1 MNKFRNILVML
12 VVALMGLSLTGCNDE
27 DNLDT
32 NQYVGDVSLE
42 SFGPCPV
49 LRGGTLHFY
58 GKNLEQITEVDLP
71 EADPITQIEVVKSGS
86 QSEIT
91 VQVPKEKCGP
101 GKVTLKTATG
111 KELTSV
117 TPVTYREDIVLSGFY
132 VGDDTENKVGS
143 VGDVVTFKGDYLNL
157 FHGVIFTD
165 KDTIKE
171 DQFIKH
177 DRYTIQVAIPVEAK
191 TGKIKLTDLAET
203 PVELETEDIL
213 TVNLPT
219 AASIDNTNPKAGQ
232 AITITGESLS
242 QIAGVKFVGVSEP
255 VTDFKVSADGK
266 QLSVVVP
273 VKATDGEVTLVTKSG
288 VEIPAGSIT
297 TVVPTALTAAP
308 SPVKNGNNLTISGK
322 DLDLVTGVSFANDD
336 TIRTLESQ
344 TSTQIVVKVPTKAQ
358 DGDAVLHLA
367 NGKTVGVAITLV
379 KPEVTSVTPTSV
391 VAGNQ
396 VMFRGTDLDLV
407 ESVSFPGD
415 VTLTADAAKTRITAS
430 AIGTVVPEAAY
441 GSGATLNLKNGTKV
455 AVPASLLTIVA
466 ATTPAVNSDA
476 SGVKGTY
483 VTVTGKNFNNVEAV
497 YIGETKVTKFQSK
510 SNESMTFQIP
520 ASIAA
525 DTYDFIMISPDG
537 TRTVVGKFT
546 VKSPEIDI
554 AKDLGVTNEDGSA
567 ITYPYTF
574 TWDKDGRFYLTK
586 TDLNRIGVKKG
597 SKLIIRKKAGATG
610 QVQINN
616 ANWSS
621 IYTIS
626 DWAGSETELVQVF
639 DDAMMTGMTTSDGWS
654 DHAFI
659 LQGALTGVTG
669 IAILP

>member
-1 MNKFRNILVML
+1 
-12 VVALMGLSLTGCNDE
+12 MGLSLTGCNDE

-91 VQVPKEKCGP
+91 IQVPKEKCGP

-117 TPVTYREDIVLSGFY
+117 TPVTYREDIVVSGFY
-132 VGDDTENKVGS
+132 VGDDTNNKVGS
-143 VGDVVTFKGDYLNL
+143 VGDVVTIKGDYLNL

-165 KDTIKE
+165 KDTIRE
-171 DQFIKH
+171 DKFIKH

-336 TIRTLESQ
+336 TLRTLESQ

-415 VTLTADAAKTRITAS
+415 VTLTADAAKTHITAS

-466 ATTPAVNSDA
+466 ATTPAVNGDA

-497 YIGETKVTKFQSK
+497 YIGETKVTKFKSK
-510 SNESMTFQIP
+510 SDESMTFQVP

-626 DWAGSETELVQVF
+626 DWNGTETELVQVF

>member
-1 MNKFRNILVML
+1 
-12 VVALMGLSLTGCNDE
+12 MGLSLTGCNDE

-71 EADPITQIEVVKSGS
+71 EADPITQIEVVKSGT

-91 VQVPKEKCGP
+91 IQVPKEKCGP

-117 TPVTYREDIVLSGFY
+117 TPVTYREDIVISGFY
-132 VGDDTENKVGS
+132 VGDDTNNKVGS
-143 VGDVVTFKGDYLNL
+143 VGDVVTIKGDYLNL

-165 KDTIKE
+165 KDTIRE

-219 AASIDNTNPKAGQ
+219 AASIDNTKPKAGQ

-322 DLDLVTGVSFANDD
+322 DLDLVTAVSFANDD
-336 TIRTLESQ
+336 TLRTLESQ

-379 KPEVTSVTPTSV
+379 KPSVTSCTPNSV

-415 VTLTADAAKTRITAS
+415 VTLTADASKTHITAS

-466 ATTPAVNSDA
+466 ATTPAVNGDA

-497 YIGETKVTKFQSK
+497 YIGETKVTKFKSK
-510 SNESMTFQIP
+510 SDESMTFQVP
-520 ASIAA
+520 SSIAA

-586 TDLNRIGVKKG
+586 TELNRIGVKKG

-659 LQGALTGVTG
+659 LQA
-669 IAILP
+669 P

>member
-1 MNKFRNILVML
+1 
-12 VVALMGLSLTGCNDE
+12 MGLSLTGCNDE

-91 VQVPKEKCGP
+91 IQVPKEKCGP

-117 TPVTYREDIVLSGFY
+117 TPVTYREDIVVSGFY
-132 VGDDTENKVGS
+132 VGDDTNNKVGS
-143 VGDVVTFKGDYLNL
+143 VGDVVTIKGDYLNL

-165 KDTIKE
+165 KDTIRE

-336 TIRTLESQ
+336 TLRTLESQ

-415 VTLTADAAKTRITAS
+415 VTLTADAAKTHITAS

-466 ATTPAVNSDA
+466 ATTPAVNGDA

-497 YIGETKVTKFQSK
+497 YIGETKVTKFKSK
-510 SNESMTFQIP
+510 SDESMTFQVP

-626 DWAGSETELVQVF
+626 DWNGTETELVQVF

>member
-1 MNKFRNILVML
+1 
-12 VVALMGLSLTGCNDE
+12 MGLSLTGCNDE

-91 VQVPKEKCGP
+91 IQVPKEKCGP
-101 GKVTLKTATG
+101 GKVTLKTATD

-117 TPVTYREDIVLSGFY
+117 TPVTYREDIVVSGFY
-132 VGDDTENKVGS
+132 VGDDTNNKVGS
-143 VGDVVTFKGDYLNL
+143 VGDVVTIKGDYLNL

-165 KDTIKE
+165 KDTIRE
-171 DQFIKH
+171 DQFVKH

-466 ATTPAVNSDA
+466 ATTPAVNGDG

-497 YIGETKVTKFQSK
+497 YIGETKVTKFKSK
-510 SNESMTFQIP
+510 SDESMTFQVP
-520 ASIAA
+520 SSIAA

-586 TDLNRIGVKKG
+586 TDLKRIGVKKG

>member
-1 MNKFRNILVML
+1 
-12 VVALMGLSLTGCNDE
+12 MGLSLTGCNDE

-91 VQVPKEKCGP
+91 IQVPKEKCGP

-117 TPVTYREDIVLSGFY
+117 TPVTYREDIVVSGFY
-132 VGDDTENKVGS
+132 VGDDTNNKVGS
-143 VGDVVTFKGDYLNL
+143 VGDVVTIKGDYLNL

-165 KDTIKE
+165 KDTIRE

-242 QIAGVKFVGVSEP
+242 QIAGVKFTGDPNVI
-255 VTDFKVSADGK
+255 TDFTVSADGK
-266 QLSVVVP
+266 SLSVVVP
-273 VKATDGEVTLVTKSG
+273 IKATDGEVTLVTKSG

-297 TVVPTALTAAP
+297 TVVPTNLTAAP

-336 TIRTLESQ
+336 TLRTLESQ

-379 KPEVTSVTPTSV
+379 KPEVTSVTPASV

-466 ATTPAVNSDA
+466 ATTPAVNGDA

-626 DWAGSETELVQVF
+626 DWNGTETELVQVF

-669 IAILP
+669 IVILP

>member
-1 MNKFRNILVML
+1 
-12 VVALMGLSLTGCNDE
+12 MGLSLTGCNDE

-58 GKNLEQITEVDLP
+58 GKNLEQIIEVDLP
-71 EADPITQIEVVKSGS
+71 EADPITQIEVVKSGT

-91 VQVPKEKCGP
+91 IQVPKEKCGP

-117 TPVTYREDIVLSGFY
+117 TPVTYREDIVISGFY
-132 VGDDTENKVGS
+132 VGDDTNNKVGS
-143 VGDVVTFKGDYLNL
+143 VGDVVTIKGDYLNL

-165 KDTIKE
+165 KDTIRE

-219 AASIDNTNPKAGQ
+219 AASIDNTKPKAGQ

-322 DLDLVTGVSFANDD
+322 DLDLVTAVSFANDD
-336 TIRTLESQ
+336 TLRTLESQ

-379 KPEVTSVTPTSV
+379 KPSVTSCTPNSV

-415 VTLTADAAKTRITAS
+415 VTLTADASKTHITAS

-466 ATTPAVNSDA
+466 ATTPAVNGDA

-497 YIGETKVTKFQSK
+497 YIGETKVTKFKSK
-510 SNESMTFQIP
+510 SDESMTFQVP
-520 ASIAA
+520 SSIAA

-586 TDLNRIGVKKG
+586 TELNRIGVKKG

-659 LQGALTGVTG
+659 LQA
-669 IAILP
+669 P

>member
-1 MNKFRNILVML
+1 MNKFRNILVLL
-12 VVALMGLSLTGCNDE
+12 VIALMGLSLTGCNDE

-71 EADPITQIEVVKSGS
+71 EADPITQIEVVKSGT

-91 VQVPKEKCGP
+91 IQVPKEKCGP

-132 VGDDTENKVGS
+132 AGDDTENKVGS

-191 TGKIKLTDLAET
+191 TGKIKLTDLAAT
-203 PVELETEDIL
+203 PVEMETEDIL

-219 AASIDNTNPKAGQ
+219 AASIDNKNPKAGQ
-232 AITITGESLS
+232 VITVTGESLS

-297 TVVPTALTAAP
+297 TVVPTELIAAP

-322 DLDLVTGVSFANDD
+322 DLDLVTAVSFANDD
-336 TIRTLESQ
+336 TLRTLESQ

-379 KPEVTSVTPTSV
+379 KPNIKKCTPNSV
-391 VAGNQ
+391 VAGNK
-396 VMFRGTDLDLV
+396 VMFLGTDLDLV

-466 ATTPAVNSDA
+466 ATTPAVNGDA

-510 SNESMTFQIP
+510 SDESMTFQVP

-574 TWDKDGRFYLTK
+574 TWNKDGRFYLTK

>member
-1 MNKFRNILVML
+1 
-12 VVALMGLSLTGCNDE
+12 MGLSLTGCNDE

-91 VQVPKEKCGP
+91 IQVPKEKCGP

-117 TPVTYREDIVLSGFY
+117 TPVTYREDIVISGFY
-132 VGDDTENKVGS
+132 VGDDTNNKVGS
-143 VGDVVTFKGDYLNL
+143 VGDVVTIKGDYLNL

-165 KDTIKE
+165 KDTIRE
-171 DQFIKH
+171 DQFVKH

-232 AITITGESLS
+232 VITITGESLS
-242 QIAGVKFVGVSEP
+242 QIAGVKFTGDPNVI
-255 VTDFKVSADGK
+255 TDFTVSADGK
-266 QLSVVVP
+266 SLSVVVP
-273 VKATDGEVTLVTKSG
+273 IKATDGEVTLVTKSG

-297 TVVPTALTAAP
+297 TVVPTNLTAAP

-322 DLDLVTGVSFANDD
+322 DLDLVTAVSFANDD
-336 TIRTLESQ
+336 TLRTLESQ

-379 KPEVTSVTPTSV
+379 KPEVTSCTPNSV
-391 VAGNQ
+391 VAGNRIRL
-396 VMFRGTDLDLV
+396 RGTDLDLV

-415 VTLTADAAKTRITAS
+415 VVLTADSKVTTINENSITVT
-430 AIGTVVPEAAY
+430 IPDAAY
-441 GSGATLNLKNGTKV
+441 GAGATLNLKNGTKV
-455 AVPASLLTIVA
+455 AVPVSLLTIVA
-466 ATTPAVNSDA
+466 ATTPAVNGNA
-476 SGVKGTY
+476 SGVQGTY

-497 YIGETKVTKFQSK
+497 YIGETKVTKFKSK
-510 SNESMTFQIP
+510 SDESMTFQVP

-597 SKLIIRKKAGATG
+597 SKLIIRKKAGVKG

-626 DWAGSETELVQVF
+626 DWNGTETELVQVF

-669 IAILP
+669 IVILP

>member
-1 MNKFRNILVML
+1 MNKFRNILVLL
-12 VVALMGLSLTGCNDE
+12 VIALMGLSLTGCNDE

-191 TGKIKLTDLAET
+191 TGKIKLTDLAAT
-203 PVELETEDIL
+203 PVEMETEDIL

-219 AASIDNTNPKAGQ
+219 AASIDNKNPKAGQ
-232 AITITGESLS
+232 VITVTGESLS

-297 TVVPTALTAAP
+297 TVVPTELIAAP

-322 DLDLVTGVSFANDD
+322 DLDLVTAVSFANDD
-336 TIRTLESQ
+336 TLRTLESQ

-379 KPEVTSVTPTSV
+379 KPNIKKCTPNSV

-455 AVPASLLTIVA
+455 AVPAILLTIVA
-466 ATTPAVNSDA
+466 ATTPAVNGDG

-546 VKSPEIDI
+546 VKSPESDI
-554 AKDLGVTNEDGSA
+554 AKDFGVTNMDGSA
-567 ITYPYTF
+567 ITYPYSF
-574 TWDKDGRFYLTK
+574 TWSDNGRFRINK
-586 TDLNRIGVKKG
+586 ADLNRIGVKKG
-597 SKLIIRKKAGATG
+597 SKLIIRKNAGATG
-610 QVQINN
+610 QVQIND
-616 ANWSS
+616 ANWSG
-621 IYTIS
+621 IYTIA
-626 DWAGSETELVQVF
+626 DWTGSETELVQVF
-639 DDAMMTGMTTSDGWS
+639 DDAMMAGLTKTDGWS
-654 DHAFI
+654 DTAFI
-659 LQGALTGVTG
+659 LQGDLTGVTG
-669 IAILP
+669 IVILP

>member
-1 MNKFRNILVML
+1 MNKFRNILVLL
-12 VVALMGLSLTGCNDE
+12 VIALMGLSLTGCNDE

-91 VQVPKEKCGP
+91 IQVPKEKCGP

-117 TPVTYREDIVLSGFY
+117 TPVTYREDIVISGFY
-132 VGDDTENKVGS
+132 VGDDENNKVGS

-191 TGKIKLTDLAET
+191 TGKIKLTDLAAT
-203 PVELETEDIL
+203 PVEMETEDIL

-219 AASIDNTNPKAGQ
+219 AASIDNANPKAGQ
-232 AITITGESLS
+232 TITITGESLS
-242 QIAGVKFVGVSEP
+242 QIAGVKFTGVANAI
-255 VTDFKVSADGK
+255 TDFTVSADGK
-266 QLSVVVP
+266 SLSVVVP
-273 VKATDGEVTLVTKSG
+273 IMATDGEVTLVTKSG
-288 VEIPAGSIT
+288 VEIPAGTIT
-297 TVVPTALTAAP
+297 TVVPSNLSAAP
-308 SPVKNGNNLTISGK
+308 SPVKNGNDLTISGK

-336 TIRTLESQ
+336 TVRTLKSQ
-344 TSTQIVVKVPTKAQ
+344 TATQIVVKVSEKAQ

-367 NGKTVGVAITLV
+367 NGKTVTVAITLV
-379 KPEVTSVTPTSV
+379 KPVVTSATPNSV
-391 VAGNQ
+391 VAGKQ

-415 VTLTADAAKTRITAS
+415 VTLTADAAKTHITAS

-441 GSGATLNLKNGTKV
+441 GSGATLNLKNGTTV

-466 ATTPAVNSDA
+466 ATTPAVNGDA

-497 YIGETKVTKFQSK
+497 YIGETKVTKFKSK
-510 SNESMTFQIP
+510 SDESMTFQVP
-520 ASIAA
+520 TSIAA

-586 TDLNRIGVKKG
+586 TDLKRIGVKKG

>member
-1 MNKFRNILVML
+1 
-12 VVALMGLSLTGCNDE
+12 MGLSLTGCNDE

-91 VQVPKEKCGP
+91 IQVPKEKCGP

-117 TPVTYREDIVLSGFY
+117 TPVTYREDIVISGFY
-132 VGDDTENKVGS
+132 VGDDTNNKVGS
-143 VGDVVTFKGDYLNL
+143 VGDVVTIKGDYLNL

-165 KDTIKE
+165 KDTIRE
-171 DQFIKH
+171 DQFVKH

-242 QIAGVKFVGVSEP
+242 QIAGVKFTGDPNVI
-255 VTDFKVSADGK
+255 TDFTVSADGK
-266 QLSVVVP
+266 SLSVVVP
-273 VKATDGEVTLVTKSG
+273 IKATDGEVTLVTKSG

-297 TVVPTALTAAP
+297 TVVPTGLTAAP

-336 TIRTLESQ
+336 TLRTLESQ

-379 KPEVTSVTPTSV
+379 KPEVTSVTPASV

-455 AVPASLLTIVA
+455 AVPASLLIIVA
-466 ATTPAVNSDA
+466 ATTPAVNGDA

-626 DWAGSETELVQVF
+626 DWNGTETELVQVF

-669 IAILP
+669 IVILP

>member
-1 MNKFRNILVML
+1 MNKFRNILVLL
-12 VVALMGLSLTGCNDE
+12 VIALMGLSLTGCNDE

-91 VQVPKEKCGP
+91 IQVPKEKCGP

-117 TPVTYREDIVLSGFY
+117 TPVTYREDIVISGFY
-132 VGDDTENKVGS
+132 VGDDTNNKVGS
-143 VGDVVTFKGDYLNL
+143 VGDVVTIKGDYLNL

-165 KDTIKE
+165 KDTIRE
-171 DQFIKH
+171 DQFVKH

-242 QIAGVKFVGVSEP
+242 QIAGVKFTGDPNVI
-255 VTDFKVSADGK
+255 TDFTVSADGK
-266 QLSVVVP
+266 SLSVVVP
-273 VKATDGEVTLVTKSG
+273 IKATDGEVTLVTKSG

-297 TVVPTALTAAP
+297 TVVPTGLTAAP

-336 TIRTLESQ
+336 TLRTLESQ

-379 KPEVTSVTPTSV
+379 KPEVTSVTPASV

-455 AVPASLLTIVA
+455 AVPASLLIIVA
-466 ATTPAVNSDA
+466 ATTPAVNGDA

-626 DWAGSETELVQVF
+626 DWNGTETELVQVF

-669 IAILP
+669 IVILP

>member
-1 MNKFRNILVML
+1 
-12 VVALMGLSLTGCNDE
+12 MGLSLTGCNDE

-91 VQVPKEKCGP
+91 IQVPKEKCGP

-117 TPVTYREDIVLSGFY
+117 TPVTYREDIVVSGFY
-132 VGDDTENKVGS
+132 VGDDTNNKVGS
-143 VGDVVTFKGDYLNL
+143 VGDVVTIKGDYLNL

-165 KDTIKE
+165 KDTIRE

-219 AASIDNTNPKAGQ
+219 AASIDNKNPKAGQ

-242 QIAGVKFVGVSEP
+242 QIAGVKFTGDPNVI
-255 VTDFKVSADGK
+255 TDFTVSADGK
-266 QLSVVVP
+266 SLSVVVP
-273 VKATDGEVTLVTKSG
+273 IKATDGEVTLVTKSG
-288 VEIPAGSIT
+288 VEIPAGSII
-297 TVVPTALTAAP
+297 TVVPTNLTAAP

-336 TIRTLESQ
+336 TLRTLESQ

-379 KPEVTSVTPTSV
+379 KPEVTSVTPASV

-466 ATTPAVNSDA
+466 ATTPAVNGDA

-626 DWAGSETELVQVF
+626 DWNGTETELVQVF

-669 IAILP
+669 IVILP

>member
-1 MNKFRNILVML
+1 MNKFRNILVLL
-12 VVALMGLSLTGCNDE
+12 VIALMGLSLTGCNDE

-91 VQVPKEKCGP
+91 IQVPKEKCGP

-117 TPVTYREDIVLSGFY
+117 TPVTYREDIVVSGFY
-132 VGDDTENKVGS
+132 VGDDTNNKVGS
-143 VGDVVTFKGDYLNL
+143 VGDVVTIKGDYLNL

-165 KDTIKE
+165 KDTIRE

-266 QLSVVVP
+266 SLSVVVP
-273 VKATDGEVTLVTKSG
+273 IKATDGEVTLVTKSG
-288 VEIPAGSIT
+288 VEIPAGTIT
-297 TVVPTALTAAP
+297 TVVPTELTAAP

-336 TIRTLESQ
+336 TLRTLESQ

-379 KPEVTSVTPTSV
+379 KPNVTSCTPSSV
-391 VAGNQ
+391 VAGNRIRL
-396 VMFRGTDLDLV
+396 RGTDLDLV

-415 VTLTADAAKTRITAS
+415 VVLTADSKVTTINENSITVT
-430 AIGTVVPEAAY
+430 IPDAAY
-441 GSGATLNLKNGTKV
+441 GAGATLNLKNGTKV

-466 ATTPAVNSDA
+466 ATTPAVNGDA

-497 YIGETKVTKFQSK
+497 YIGETKVTKFKSK
-510 SNESMTFQIP
+510 SDESMIFQVP

-567 ITYPYTF
+567 ITYPYSF
-574 TWDKDGRFYLTK
+574 TWNKDGRFYLTK

-597 SKLIIRKKAGATG
+597 SKLIIRKKAGAKG

-626 DWAGSETELVQVF
+626 DWNGTETEIVQVF

-659 LQGALTGVTG
+659 LQGDLTGVTG
-669 IAILP
+669 IVILP

>member
-1 MNKFRNILVML
+1 
-12 VVALMGLSLTGCNDE
+12 MGLSLTGCNDE

>member
-1 MNKFRNILVML
+1 MNKFRNILVLL
-12 VVALMGLSLTGCNDE
+12 VIALMGLSLTGCNDE

-91 VQVPKEKCGP
+91 IQVPKEKCGP

-117 TPVTYREDIVLSGFY
+117 TPVTYREDIVVSGFY
-132 VGDDTENKVGS
+132 VGDDTNNKVGS
-143 VGDVVTFKGDYLNL
+143 VGDVVTIKGDYLNL

-165 KDTIKE
+165 KDTIRE

-336 TIRTLESQ
+336 TLRTLESQ

-415 VTLTADAAKTRITAS
+415 VTLTADAAKTHITAS

-466 ATTPAVNSDA
+466 ATTPAVNGDA

-497 YIGETKVTKFQSK
+497 YIGETKVTKFKSK
-510 SNESMTFQIP
+510 SDESMTFQVP

-626 DWAGSETELVQVF
+626 DWNGTETELVQVF

>member
-1 MNKFRNILVML
+1 
-12 VVALMGLSLTGCNDE
+12 MGLSLTGCNDE

-71 EADPITQIEVVKSGS
+71 EADPITQIEVVKSGT

-91 VQVPKEKCGP
+91 IQVPKEKCGP

-117 TPVTYREDIVLSGFY
+117 TPVTYREDIVISGFY
-132 VGDDTENKVGS
+132 VGDDTNNKVGS
-143 VGDVVTFKGDYLNL
+143 VGDVVTIKGDYLNL

-165 KDTIKE
+165 KDTIRE

-219 AASIDNTNPKAGQ
+219 AASIDNTKPKAGQ

-255 VTDFKVSADGK
+255 VTDFTVSADGK
-266 QLSVVVP
+266 SLSVVVP
-273 VKATDGEVTLVTKSG
+273 IKAKDGEVTLVTKSG
-288 VEIPAGSIT
+288 VEIPVGSIT
-297 TVVPTALTAAP
+297 TVVPTELIAAP

-322 DLDLVTGVSFANDD
+322 DLDLVTAVSFANDD
-336 TIRTLESQ
+336 TLRTLESQ

-379 KPEVTSVTPTSV
+379 KPSVTSCTPNSV

-415 VTLTADAAKTRITAS
+415 VTLTADASKTHITAS

-455 AVPASLLTIVA
+455 AVPASSLTIVA
-466 ATTPAVNSDA
+466 ATTPAVNGDG

-510 SNESMTFQIP
+510 SDESMTFQVP

-586 TDLNRIGVKKG
+586 TELNRIGVKKG

-626 DWAGSETELVQVF
+626 DWNGTETELVQVF

-659 LQGALTGVTG
+659 LQGALTGVTESQSSRNTY
-669 IAILP
+669 

>member
-1 MNKFRNILVML
+1 M
-12 VVALMGLSLTGCNDE
+12 
-27 DNLDT
+27 
-32 NQYVGDVSLE
+32 
-42 SFGPCPV
+42 
-49 LRGGTLHFY
+49 
-58 GKNLEQITEVDLP
+58 
-71 EADPITQIEVVKSGS
+71 
-86 QSEIT
+86 
-91 VQVPKEKCGP
+91 
-101 GKVTLKTATG
+101 
-111 KELTSV
+111 
-117 TPVTYREDIVLSGFY
+117 
-132 VGDDTENKVGS
+132 
-143 VGDVVTFKGDYLNL
+143 
-157 FHGVIFTD
+157 
-165 KDTIKE
+165 
-171 DQFIKH
+171 
-177 DRYTIQVAIPVEAK
+177 AIPVEAK

-219 AASIDNTNPKAGQ
+219 AASIDNTKPKAGQ

-322 DLDLVTGVSFANDD
+322 DLDLVTAVSFANDD
-336 TIRTLESQ
+336 TLRTLESQ

-379 KPEVTSVTPTSV
+379 KPSVTSCTPNSV

-415 VTLTADAAKTRITAS
+415 VTLTADASKTHITAS

-466 ATTPAVNSDA
+466 ATTPAVNGDA

-497 YIGETKVTKFQSK
+497 YIGETKVTKFKSK
-510 SNESMTFQIP
+510 SDESMTFQVP
-520 ASIAA
+520 SSIAA

-586 TDLNRIGVKKG
+586 TELNRIGVKKG

-659 LQGALTGVTG
+659 LQA
-669 IAILP
+669 P

>member
-1 MNKFRNILVML
+1 MNKFRNILVLL
-12 VVALMGLSLTGCNDE
+12 VIALMGLSLTGCNDE

-71 EADPITQIEVVKSGS
+71 EADPITQIEVVKSGT

-91 VQVPKEKCGP
+91 IQVPKEKCGP

-117 TPVTYREDIVLSGFY
+117 TPVTYREDIVISGFY
-132 VGDDTENKVGS
+132 VGDDTNNKVGS
-143 VGDVVTFKGDYLNL
+143 VGDVVTIKGDYLNL

-165 KDTIKE
+165 KDTIRE

-219 AASIDNTNPKAGQ
+219 AASIDNTKPKAGQ

-255 VTDFKVSADGK
+255 VTDFTVSADGK
-266 QLSVVVP
+266 SLSVVVP
-273 VKATDGEVTLVTKSG
+273 IKAKDGEVTLVTKSG

-297 TVVPTALTAAP
+297 TVVPTELIAAP

-322 DLDLVTGVSFANDD
+322 DLDLVTAVSFANDD
-336 TIRTLESQ
+336 TLRTLESQ

-379 KPEVTSVTPTSV
+379 KPSVTSCTPNSV

-415 VTLTADAAKTRITAS
+415 VTLTADASKTHITAS

-455 AVPASLLTIVA
+455 AVPASSLTIVA
-466 ATTPAVNSDA
+466 ATTPAVNGDG

-510 SNESMTFQIP
+510 SDESMTFQVP

-586 TDLNRIGVKKG
+586 TDLKRIGVKKG

>member
-1 MNKFRNILVML
+1 MNKFRNILVLL
-12 VVALMGLSLTGCNDE
+12 VIALMVLSLTGCNDE

-58 GKNLEQITEVDLP
+58 GKNLEQITEIDLP
-71 EADPITQIEVVKSGS
+71 EADPITQIEVVKSGT

-91 VQVPKEKCGP
+91 IQVPKEKCGP
-101 GKVTLKTATG
+101 GQVTLKTATG
-111 KELTSV
+111 KEITSV
-117 TPVTYREDIVLSGFY
+117 TPVTYREDIVISDFY
-132 VGDDTENKVGS
+132 VGDDENNKIGS

-191 TGKIKLTDLAET
+191 TGKIKLTDLAAT
-203 PVELETEDIL
+203 PVEMETEDIL
-213 TVNLPT
+213 TVNLPN
-219 AASIDNTNPKAGQ
+219 AASIDNANPKAGQ
-232 AITITGESLS
+232 TITITGESLS
-242 QIAGVKFVGVSEP
+242 QIAGVKFTGVANAI
-255 VTDFKVSADGK
+255 TDFTVSADGK
-266 QLSVVVP
+266 SLSVVVP
-273 VKATDGEVTLVTKSG
+273 IMATDGEVTLVTKSG
-288 VEIPAGSIT
+288 VDIPAGTIT
-297 TVVPTALTAAP
+297 TVVPSNLSAAP
-308 SPVKNGNNLTISGK
+308 SPVKNGNDLTISGK

-336 TIRTLESQ
+336 TVRTLKSQ
-344 TSTQIVVKVPTKAQ
+344 TATQIVVKVSEKAQ

-367 NGKTVGVAITLV
+367 NGKTVTVAITLV
-379 KPEVTSVTPTSV
+379 KPVVTSATPNSV
-391 VAGNQ
+391 VAGKQ

-441 GSGATLNLKNGTKV
+441 GAGATLNLKNGTKV
-455 AVPASLLTIVA
+455 EVPASLITIVA
-466 ATTPAVNSDA
+466 ATTPAVNGDA
-476 SGVKGTY
+476 SGVQGTY

-497 YIGETKVTKFQSK
+497 YIGTTKVTKFQSK
-510 SNESMTFQIP
+510 SNDSMTFQVP
-520 ASIAA
+520 ASIAGG
-525 DTYDFIMISPDG
+525 TYDFIMTSPDG

-554 AKDLGVTNEDGSA
+554 AKDFGVTNMDGSA
-567 ITYPYTF
+567 ITYPYSF
-574 TWDKDGRFYLTK
+574 TWSDNGRFRINK
-586 TDLNRIGVKKG
+586 ADLNRIGVKKG
-597 SKLIIRKKAGATG
+597 SKLIIRKNAGATG
-610 QVQINN
+610 QVQIND
-616 ANWSS
+616 ANWGS
-621 IYTIS
+621 IYTIA
-626 DWAGSETELVQVF
+626 DWTGSETELVQVF
-639 DDAMMTGMTTSDGWS
+639 DDKMMAGLTTTDGWS
-654 DHAFI
+654 DTAFI

-669 IAILP
+669 ITILP

>member
-1 MNKFRNILVML
+1 MNKFRNILVLL
-12 VVALMGLSLTGCNDE
+12 VIALMGLSLTGCNDE

-91 VQVPKEKCGP
+91 IQVPKEKCGP

-117 TPVTYREDIVLSGFY
+117 TPVTYREDIVISGFY
-132 VGDDTENKVGS
+132 VGDDTNNKVGS
-143 VGDVVTFKGDYLNL
+143 VGDVVTIKGDYLNL

-165 KDTIKE
+165 KDTIRE
-171 DQFIKH
+171 DQFVKH

-242 QIAGVKFVGVSEP
+242 QIAGVKFTGDPNVI
-255 VTDFKVSADGK
+255 TDFTVSADGK
-266 QLSVVVP
+266 SLSVVVP
-273 VKATDGEVTLVTKSG
+273 IKATDGEVTLVTKSG
-288 VEIPAGSIT
+288 VEIPAGSII
-297 TVVPTALTAAP
+297 TVVPTNLTAAP

-336 TIRTLESQ
+336 TLRTLESQ

-379 KPEVTSVTPTSV
+379 KPEVTSVTPASV

-466 ATTPAVNSDA
+466 ATTPAVNGDA

-510 SNESMTFQIP
+510 SNESMTFQVP

-626 DWAGSETELVQVF
+626 DWNGTETELVQVF

-669 IAILP
+669 IVILP

>member
-1 MNKFRNILVML
+1 MNKFRNILVLL
-12 VVALMGLSLTGCNDE
+12 VIALMGLSLTGCNDE

-71 EADPITQIEVVKSGS
+71 EADPITQIEVVKSGT

-91 VQVPKEKCGP
+91 IQVPKEKCGP

-117 TPVTYREDIVLSGFY
+117 TPVTYREDIVISGFY
-132 VGDDTENKVGS
+132 VGDDTNNKVGS
-143 VGDVVTFKGDYLNL
+143 VGDVVTIKGDYLNL

-165 KDTIKE
+165 KDTIRE
-171 DQFIKH
+171 DQFVKH

-219 AASIDNTNPKAGQ
+219 AASIDNKNPKAGQ

-242 QIAGVKFVGVSEP
+242 QIAGVKFTGDPNVI
-255 VTDFKVSADGK
+255 TDFTVSADGK
-266 QLSVVVP
+266 SLSVVVP
-273 VKATDGEVTLVTKSG
+273 IKATDGEVTLVTKSG

-297 TVVPTALTAAP
+297 TVVPTNLTAAP

-322 DLDLVTGVSFANDD
+322 DLDLVTAVSFANDD
-336 TIRTLESQ
+336 TLRTLESQ

-379 KPEVTSVTPTSV
+379 KPEVTSCTPNSV
-391 VAGNQ
+391 VAGNRIRL
-396 VMFRGTDLDLV
+396 RGTDLDLV

-415 VTLTADAAKTRITAS
+415 VVLTADSKVTTINENSITVT
-430 AIGTVVPEAAY
+430 IPDAAY
-441 GSGATLNLKNGTKV
+441 GAGATLNLKNGTKV
-455 AVPASLLTIVA
+455 AVPVSLLTIVA
-466 ATTPAVNSDA
+466 ATTPAVNGNA
-476 SGVKGTY
+476 SGVQGTY

-497 YIGETKVTKFQSK
+497 YIGETKVTKFKSK
-510 SNESMTFQIP
+510 SDESMTFQVP

-597 SKLIIRKKAGATG
+597 SKLIIRKKAGVKG

-626 DWAGSETELVQVF
+626 DWNGTETELVQVF

-669 IAILP
+669 IVILP

>member
-1 MNKFRNILVML
+1 ML

-91 VQVPKEKCGP
+91 IQVPKEKCGP

-117 TPVTYREDIVLSGFY
+117 TPVTYREDIVVSGFY
-132 VGDDTENKVGS
+132 VGDDTNNKVGS
-143 VGDVVTFKGDYLNL
+143 VGDVVTIKGDYLNL

-165 KDTIKE
+165 KDTIRE

-255 VTDFKVSADGK
+255 VTDFTVSADGK

-288 VEIPAGSIT
+288 VEISAGSIK
-297 TVVPTALTAAP
+297 TVVPTGLTAAP

-336 TIRTLESQ
+336 TVRTLVSQ
-344 TSTQIVVKVPTKAQ
+344 TATQIVVKVPTKAQ

-367 NGKTVGVAITLV
+367 NRKTVGVAITLV
-379 KPEVTSVTPTSV
+379 KPNVTSCTPSSV
-391 VAGNQ
+391 VAGNRIRL
-396 VMFRGTDLDLV
+396 RGTDLDLV

-415 VTLTADAAKTRITAS
+415 VVLTADSKVTTINENSITVT
-430 AIGTVVPEAAY
+430 IPDAAY
-441 GSGATLNLKNGTKV
+441 GAGATLNLKNGTKV
-455 AVPASLLTIVA
+455 AVPVSLLTIVA
-466 ATTPAVNSDA
+466 ATTPAVNGNA
-476 SGVKGTY
+476 SGVQGTY

-497 YIGETKVTKFQSK
+497 YIGETKVTKFKSK
-510 SNESMTFQIP
+510 SDESMTFQVP
-520 ASIAA
+520 ATVASG
-525 DTYDFIMISPDG
+525 TYDFVMVSPDG
-537 TRTVVGKFT
+537 TRTVVGQFT
-546 VKSPEIDI
+546 VKSPESDV
-554 AKDLGVTNEDGSA
+554 AKDFGVKNMDGSA
-567 ITYPYTF
+567 ITYPYSF
-574 TWDKDGRFYLTK
+574 TWSDNGRFRINK
-586 TDLNRIGVKKG
+586 ADLVRIGVKQG
-597 SKLIIRKKAGATG
+597 SKLIFHKKAGSKG
-610 QVQINN
+610 QVQIND
-616 ANWSS
+616 ANWGA
-621 IYTIS
+621 IYTVA
-626 DWAGSETELVQVF
+626 DWDGPATEVVQVF
-639 DDAMMTGMTTSDGWS
+639 DAKMMAALSTSDGWS
-654 DHAFI
+654 DTAFI
-659 LQGALTGVTG
+659 LQGDLSGVTSIG
-669 IAILP
+669 ILP